1 MEVTP
6 ATQNALLKYLT
17 EEWWCEKWRYAWLDS
32 TRLPL
37 IANGERTMATNYHD
51 EQLNLQ
57 VFKHPR
63 RIAVASLFLPRKH
76 RFSTFTQQRLLQM
89 TWEPKLAHRETS
101 NYAQTKLDYCF

>member
-17 EEWWCEKWRYAWLDS
+17 EEWWCEKWRYAWLDL

-37 IANGERTMATNYHD
+37 IANGERTMTTNNHD

-57 VFKHPR
+57 V
-63 RIAVASLFLPRKH
+63 S
-76 RFSTFTQQRLLQM
+76 
-89 TWEPKLAHRETS
+89 W
-101 NYAQTKLDYCF
+101 Y